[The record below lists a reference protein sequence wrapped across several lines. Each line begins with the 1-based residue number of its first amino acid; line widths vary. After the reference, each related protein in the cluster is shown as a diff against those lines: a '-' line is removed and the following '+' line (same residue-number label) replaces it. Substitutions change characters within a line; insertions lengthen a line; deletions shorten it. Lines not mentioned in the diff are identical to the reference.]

1 MPPCPRLSS
10 RGHKKIFLG
19 EIFFFG
25 GGGGGERERER
36 EREIGAVGG
45 FQLEKKNTKNN
56 KHSSIFVL
64 MLYIKFQVVL

>member
-19 EIFFFG
+19 EIFFLGG

-36 EREIGAVGG
+36 ERDRGSRGIPTG
-45 FQLEKKNTKNN
+45 KKNTKNN